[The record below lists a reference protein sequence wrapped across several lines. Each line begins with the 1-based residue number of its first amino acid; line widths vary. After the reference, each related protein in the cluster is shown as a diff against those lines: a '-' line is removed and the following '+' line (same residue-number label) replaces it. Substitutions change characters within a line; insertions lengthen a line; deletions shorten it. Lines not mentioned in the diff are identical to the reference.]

1 MKGRKIPLIDLRR
14 ENLPLL
20 PEVFPK
26 LKQLVKESRFV
37 SGKEVKEFEEKFA
50 EYCGVKYACA
60 VNSGTSALILAL
72 KACGIGKGDEVI
84 TTPFTFI
91 ATVEAILWVGAKPV
105 FVDIHPEYL
114 TIDAGK
120 IEDAITSKTRAIIP
134 VHLYGE
140 VCDMEKIEE
149 IARRYN
155 LVVIEDAAQAH
166 GAEFVKEGVRKKAGS
181 MGKCGCFSFYPSK
194 NLGGWGEGGMITT
207 DDEEIYNTLL
217 KLRDHGR
224 EERYFHTLVGG
235 NFRMENYQ
243 GVILAEKLKYL
254 DEWNNQRRKKAFIY
268 FQQLKG
274 ISEIILHSSPPY
286 SKGVFH
292 HYVIRT
298 AWRKE
303 LRTFLETSGIGT
315 TVAYPIP
322 LHLQKSLRFLGYSEG
337 DFPVAEK
344 ISQEVL
350 SLPLFPKITEEE
362 IRYVT
367 SKIKEFFEDKRR
379 ER

>member
-1 MKGRKIPLIDLRR
+1 MKIPLIDLRR

-140 VCDMEKIEE
+140 ICDMEKIEE

-243 GVILAEKLKYL
+243 ALVLSTKLKYL
-254 DEWNNQRRKKAFIY
+254 DEWNRKRREKAEFY
-268 FQQLKG
+268 FQQLRGIKG
-274 ISEIILHSSPPY
+274 LTLPFSPPY
-286 SKGVFH
+286 SKGVFYL
-292 HYVIRT
+292 YVIRT
-298 AWRKE
+298 PFRDKLVE
-303 LRTFLETSGIGT
+303 FLHTKGVEARR
-315 TVAYPIP
+315 VYPIP
-322 LHLQKSLRFLGYSEG
+322 LHLQKALGFLGYGEG
-337 DFPVAEK
+337 DFPVSEK
-344 ISQEVL
+344 ACYEGL
-350 SLPLFPKITEEE
+350 ALPLFPEIEKEEME
-362 IRYVT
+362 WVVE
-367 SKIKEFFEDKRR
+367 S
-379 ER
+379 

>member
-1 MKGRKIPLIDLRR
+1 MKERKIPLIDLRR

-140 VCDMEKIEE
+140 ICDMEKIEE

-224 EERYFHTLVGG
+224 EEWYFHTLVGG

-243 GVILAEKLKYL
+243 ALVLSTKLKYL
-254 DEWNNQRRKKAFIY
+254 DEWNRLRREKAEFY
-268 FQQLKG
+268 NEHLK
-274 ISEIILHSSPPY
+274 EIEEITLPSSAPY
-286 SKGVFH
+286 SFGVYH
-292 HYVIRT
+292 LYVIRT
-298 AWRKE
+298 SKRE
-303 LRTFLETSGIGT
+303 NLRCYLREKGISVG
-315 TVAYPIP
+315 VHYPLP
-322 LHLQKSLRFLGYSEG
+322 LHLQKSLRFLHYRKG
-337 DFPVAEK
+337 DFPVSEEAAEK
-344 ISQEVL
+344 VL
-350 SLPLFPKITEEE
+350 SLPLFPKITSEEME
-362 IRYVT
+362 YVV
-367 SKIKEFFEDKRR
+367 SAVKEFFGF
-379 ER
+379 